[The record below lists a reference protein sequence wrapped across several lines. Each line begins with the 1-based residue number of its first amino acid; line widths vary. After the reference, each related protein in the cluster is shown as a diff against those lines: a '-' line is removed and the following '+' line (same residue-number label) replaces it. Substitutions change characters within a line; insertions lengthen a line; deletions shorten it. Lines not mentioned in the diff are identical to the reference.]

1 MHLYVH
7 IPFCKQACY
16 YCDFHFSTNLS
27 LKDKMVDVICM
38 EIELQKDYLQNKK
51 LQTIYFGGGTPS
63 LLSGGDFEKIFK
75 AISNFYDV
83 SSLEETTIETNP
95 DDINLEKIN
104 EWKSFGIDRVSLGIQ
119 TFDNDLLKFM
129 NRAHDSY
136 QSKLAL
142 DLLLNNNLE
151 NITIDL
157 IYAKNA
163 KEFDIQKQNNILRN
177 DLEIIEKYNLNH
189 ISAYNLTIEDSTVFG
204 KWVKQKKLEPI
215 GEDYAAEQY
224 EILIE
229 SLTSQGFE
237 QYEVS
242 NFAKNGKYAI
252 HNSAYWRNEE
262 YLGIGPS
269 AHSYNLVSRQ
279 ANISN
284 NSKYIAAIE
293 FEKVPFSIENL
304 SISDKVNDY
313 LLCGLRTIWGI
324 DTKKISQIVGE
335 IPQTFWDTLDILK
348 NQNLLTQS
356 DDIIKITSKGR
367 IFSDRIASDLFF
379 D

>member
-1 MHLYVH
+1 MHLYIH
-7 IPFCKQACY
+7 IPFCKKACY

-27 LKDKMVDVICM
+27 LKDKMVDAICK

-63 LLSGGDFEKIFK
+63 LLSGQDFEQIFS
-75 AISNFYDV
+75 AISRFFDM

-95 DDINLEKIN
+95 DDINLTKIN
-104 EWKSFGIDRVSLGIQ
+104 EWKATGIDRVSLGIQ
-119 TFDNDLLKFM
+119 TFDNELLKFM
-129 NRAHDSY
+129 NRAHDAN
-136 QSKLAL
+136 QSINAL
-142 DLLLNNNLE
+142 ELLLSNNLE

-163 KEFDIQKQNNILRN
+163 KEFDIEKQNDILRK
-177 DLEIIEKYNLNH
+177 DLEIVVPYNLSH

-204 KWVKQKKLEPI
+204 KWLKQKKIEPI

-224 EILIE
+224 EILV
-229 SLTSQGFE
+229 SNLKAQGFE

-242 NFAKNGKYAI
+242 NFARDKKYAI
-252 HNSAYWRNEE
+252 HNSAYWKNEE

-279 ANISN
+279 SNISN
-284 NSKYIAAIE
+284 NAKYIGAIE
-293 FEKVPFSIENL
+293 SGKVPFSIENL

-324 DTKKISQIVGE
+324 DIKRISQIVGE
-335 IPQTFWDTLDILK
+335 IPPTFWDTLNVLK
-348 NQNLLTQS
+348 NQNLLIQS
-356 DDIIKITSKGR
+356 EDTIKITTQGR
-367 IFSDRIASDLFF
+367 IFSDKIASDLFF

>member
-1 MHLYVH
+1 
-7 IPFCKQACY
+7 
-16 YCDFHFSTNLS
+16 
-27 LKDKMVDVICM
+27 MVDAICT
-38 EIELQKDYLQNKK
+38 EIELQKEYLQKKK

-63 LLSGGDFEKIFK
+63 LLTGGDFEKIFY
-75 AISNFYDV
+75 AISKFYDI

-95 DDINLEKIN
+95 DDINLEKISD
-104 EWKSFGIDRVSLGIQ
+104 WKSFGIDRVSLGIQ
-119 TFDNDLLKFM
+119 TFDDDLLKFM
-129 NRAHDSY
+129 NRAHDSH

-163 KEFDIQKQNNILRN
+163 KKFDIEKQNNILKN

-189 ISAYNLTIEDSTVFG
+189 ISAYNLTIEESTVFG
-204 KWVKQKKLEPI
+204 KWVKQKKIEPI

-224 EILIE
+224 DILVNN
-229 SLTSQGFE
+229 LTGHGFE

-242 NFAKNGKYAI
+242 NFAKNGNYAL
-252 HNSAYWRNEE
+252 HNSAYWKNEE

-269 AHSYNLVSRQ
+269 AHSYNLASRQ

-284 NSKYIAAIE
+284 NSKYISSIDSRNI
-293 FEKVPFSIENL
+293 PFSIENL
-304 SISDKVNDY
+304 SISDKINDY

-335 IPQTFWDTLDILK
+335 IPQTFWDTLNILK
-348 NQNLLTQS
+348 NQNLVVQS
-356 DDIIKITSKGR
+356 GNSIKITSKGR

>member
-1 MHLYVH
+1 
-7 IPFCKQACY
+7 
-16 YCDFHFSTNLS
+16 
-27 LKDKMVDVICM
+27 MVDAICT

-75 AISNFYDV
+75 TISNVYDL

-95 DDINLEKIN
+95 DDISLEKIN
-104 EWKSFGIDRVSLGIQ
+104 EWKAFGIDRVSLGIQ

-129 NRAHDSY
+129 NRAHDSH

-142 DLLLNNNLE
+142 DLLLTNNLE

-163 KEFDIQKQNNILRN
+163 KEFNLEKQNSILKR
-177 DLEIIEKYNLNH
+177 DLEIINNYNLKH

-204 KWVKQKKLEPI
+204 KWVKEKKLEPI

-229 SLTSQGFE
+229 SLTAQGFE

-242 NFAKNGKYAI
+242 NFAKNGKYAL
-252 HNSAYWRNEE
+252 HNSAYWKNEE
-262 YLGIGPS
+262 YLGVGPS
-269 AHSYNLVSRQ
+269 AHSYNRFSRQ
-279 ANISN
+279 SNISN
-284 NSKYIAAIE
+284 NSKYIDTVASH
-293 FEKVPFSIENL
+293 KVPFSLETL
-304 SISDKVNDY
+304 SVSDKVNDY

-335 IPQTFWDTLDILK
+335 IPQTFWDALDILK
-348 NQNLLTQS
+348 NQNLVVQS
-356 DDIIKITSKGR
+356 GNSIKITSQGR
-367 IFSDRIASDLFF
+367 IFSDKIASDLFF

>member
-27 LKDKMVDVICM
+27 LKEKMVDAICT

-75 AISNFYDV
+75 TISNLYDL

-95 DDINLEKIN
+95 DDISLEKIN
-104 EWKSFGIDRVSLGIQ
+104 EWKAFGIDRVSLGIQ

-129 NRAHDSY
+129 NRAHDSH
-136 QSKLAL
+136 QSLEAL
-142 DLLLNNNLE
+142 SLLLNNDLE

-163 KEFDIQKQNNILRN
+163 KKFDLEKQNSILRN
-177 DLEIIEKYNLNH
+177 DLDIIEKYNLKH

-229 SLTSQGFE
+229 SLTAQGFE

-242 NFAKNGKYAI
+242 NFAKNGKYAL
-252 HNSAYWRNEE
+252 HNSAYWKNEE
-262 YLGIGPS
+262 YLGVGPS
-269 AHSYNLVSRQ
+269 AHSYNRFSRQ
-279 ANISN
+279 SNISN
-284 NSKYIAAIE
+284 NSKYIDTVASH
-293 FEKVPFSIENL
+293 KVPFSLETL
-304 SISDKVNDY
+304 GVSDKANDY

-335 IPQTFWDTLDILK
+335 IPQTFWDALDILK
-348 NQNLLTQS
+348 NKNLVVQS
-356 DDIIKITSKGR
+356 GDSIKITSQGR
-367 IFSDRIASDLFF
+367 IFSDKIASDLFF